1 MPFDRC
7 CAREAVTGLDRPIR
21 PRPPAREEPASPLD
35 LRAGTASAASRFR
48 CAMWNGNVVEF
59 PTGRRLPCRAGSRQ
73 TVAALAKRL
82 AVGARIGPR
91 AGFEHEP
98 LPVDLRDLT
107 GVSDRTVDTLSA
119 LAEGRFLTPASAA
132 RLAMRHAREIGHSS
146 DGPVGTSE
154 ASPYSHRLVLAG
166 DVFGRFAI
174 RIENRTDEAWIGYAA
189 LTDLDLLSEVC
200 PAGGDALCLVPAP
213 GTKWRP
219 TVALRKPRDWRA
231 DLARL
236 SAGTDR
242 VAERF
247 VLVVGGLAGSG
258 RSRAAAIAG
267 IEDGLRRGGMRVR
280 SARCSARSAIA
291 TAAERERQSRP
302 HLVLI
307 EIACPG
313 LVDVLGGVP

>member
-1 MPFDRC
+1 MR
-7 CAREAVTGLDRPIR
+7 
-21 PRPPAREEPASPLD
+21 
-35 LRAGTASAASRFR
+35 
-48 CAMWNGNVVEF
+48 NGDVVEF
-59 PTGRRLPCRAGSRQ
+59 PTGRRLPYRAHSRQ
-73 TVAALAKRL
+73 SVAALARRL
-82 AVGARIGPR
+82 AVGVRIEPR

-98 LPVDLRDLT
+98 LPVELRDLT

-132 RLAMRHAREIGHSS
+132 RLAMRHAREIGHSL
-146 DGPVGTSE
+146 DGSAGTFE
-154 ASPYSHRLVLAG
+154 ATPYSHHLVLAG

-174 RIENRTDEAWIGYAA
+174 RIENRTDDAWVGYATLA
-189 LTDLDLLSEVC
+189 DLNLLSEVC
-200 PAGGDALCLVPAP
+200 PTSCDAVCLVPDP
-213 GTKWRP
+213 GTKTRP

-242 VAERF
+242 VDERP
-247 VLVVGGLAGSG
+247 VLVVGNLAGSG

-280 SARCSARSAIA
+280 SARCSAGGGIA
-291 TAAERERQSRP
+291 TEAERERHSRP